1 MACGALGR
9 SRNCR
14 RVHLRSVRGGSD
26 EPPASAGANDAALAM
41 LCTDVSPAASRISPS
56 ASNSSDPTSDP
67 EPLTERESSGCCES
81 SACWALA
88 LSDAAA
94 RIDSAALSRELR
106 SFLRSVYHGKWLNM
120 PPAARPAAPEP
131 SAGTAA
137 AASPNTE
144 RAAPDQQAVSASALA
159 EREPDAL
166 LRNSQS
172 ADWEIVRL
180 AGRSNGGLAS
190 RSLHTVSVKV

>member
-1 MACGALGR
+1 M
-9 SRNCR
+9 
-14 RVHLRSVRGGSD
+14 HLRSVRGGSD

-144 RAAPDQQAVSASALA
+144 RAAPDLDDQQAVRVSALQSVS
-159 EREPDAL
+159 PM
-166 LRNSQS
+166 RNSRSQLTHG
-172 ADWEIVRL
+172 ADL
-180 AGRSNGGLAS
+180 GD
-190 RSLHTVSVKV
+190 T